1 MICILAVSTMYAQED
16 TLQKQKDWKFDG
28 VIGLNAGATN
38 LVFWPGG
45 GNDNANALAFAKLRL
60 LYEKNAVAWESNF
73 DTDFG
78 LTWVD

>member
-38 LVFWPGG
+38 LIFWSGG

-60 LYEKNAVAWESNF
+60 LYEKNPLLGNP
-73 DTDFG
+73 T
-78 LTWVD
+78 LTPISA